1 MLNGKVEVQNVR
13 MNKMK
18 EIKRRFIIQ
27 NKYKNYKMMT
37 NRNSFQNIVNLLFY
51 EKRTNSSISIRIVSK
66 VQDS

>member
-51 EKRTNSSISIRIVSK
+51 EKRTPSLCNVSK